1 MSTTT
6 STSTA
11 DRIAMLVGG
20 GLIVIG
26 TIVLGFLNTI
36 TNNPH
41 LEVIEEGEVV
51 AEPLIPPD
59 LRAYLI
65 LLGLLVWLLFGLYKV
80 VATPSG
86 RVRPR
91 PAPAQ

>member
-1 MSTTT
+1 MTTK

-20 GLIVIG
+20 GLIAIG
-26 TIVLGFLNTI
+26 VVVMGFLNTI

-41 LEVIEEGEVV
+41 LEVVEDGTVV

-59 LRAYLI
+59 LRAYLV
-65 LLGLLVWLLFGLYKV
+65 LLGLLVWLLYGLYKV
-80 VATPSG
+80 TATPAGEIDPTPS
-86 RVRPR
+86 
-91 PAPAQ
+91 PAS

>member
-1 MSTTT
+1 MSSIT

-20 GLIVIG
+20 GMIVIG
-26 TIVLGFLNTI
+26 TIVLGFVNTI

-41 LEVIEEGEVV
+41 LEVVEEGEVV
-51 AEPLIPPD
+51 AEPLVPPD

-65 LLGLLVWLLFGLYKV
+65 LLGLVVWLLYGLYKV
-80 VATPSG
+80 VATPGG
-86 RVRPR
+86 RIEPS
-91 PAPAQ
+91 PMPAQ